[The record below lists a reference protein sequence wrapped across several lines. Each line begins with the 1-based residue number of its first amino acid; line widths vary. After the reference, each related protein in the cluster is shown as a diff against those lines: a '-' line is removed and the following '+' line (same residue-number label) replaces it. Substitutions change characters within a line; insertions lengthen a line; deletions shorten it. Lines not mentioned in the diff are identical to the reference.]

1 MSSAARVQPVRERPG
16 AFRRVVESNVRIGRR
31 GFLGWATG
39 VLAFGAAA
47 RLSMGSNTFSPWVNT
62 NKAFRDEAMES
73 IPLASLPEPIRSRV
87 HGIITNP
94 TVFRRLPVQVI
105 SCDPDLYLF
114 LIRYPEVVVNMW
126 QLMGV
131 TKVSV
136 KRVGDY
142 LFDAVDGA
150 GTSGRVELVYGTRE
164 QHLFMTEGC
173 YDGPLVPRR
182 VTGRVVLLL
191 TSGYSLDPEKKPHV
205 SNQLDVF
212 IQLDNVGAEIV
223 AKTLHP
229 LMGKT
234 ADSNFVE
241 STRFLSQV
249 SQVVETNGPG
259 MQRLAGRL
267 LNVEPAVRNRFAQIA
282 ATINQRA
289 IMQSVIAPENGS
301 AASLTDR
308 QPDASRNGS

>member
-16 AFRRVVESNVRIGRR
+16 AFRRVVEGDVRIGRR
-31 GFLGWATG
+31 SFLGWATG

-47 RLSMGSNTFSPWVNT
+47 RLSLGSNTFSPWINA

-87 HGIITNP
+87 HGVITNP

-105 SCDPDLYLF
+105 PCDPDLYLF

-131 TKVSV
+131 TKVTV

-164 QHLFMTEGC
+164 QHLFLADGC

-212 IQLDNVGAEIV
+212 VQLDNVGAEIV

-259 MQRLAGRL
+259 IQRLAGRL
-267 LNVEPAVRNRFAQIA
+267 LNVEPTVRNRFAQIA

-289 IMQSVIAPENGS
+289 IMHSVIAPENGS

-308 QPDASRNGS
+308 QPDASHNGS

>member
-1 MSSAARVQPVRERPG
+1 M
-16 AFRRVVESNVRIGRR
+16 RIGRR
-31 GFLGWATG
+31 SFLGWATG

-47 RLSMGSNTFSPWVNT
+47 RLSLGSNTFSPWINA

-87 HGIITNP
+87 HGVITNP

-105 SCDPDLYLF
+105 PCDPDLYLF

-131 TKVSV
+131 TKVTV

-164 QHLFMTEGC
+164 QHLFLADGC

-212 IQLDNVGAEIV
+212 VQLDNVGAEIV

-259 MQRLAGRL
+259 IQRLAGRL
-267 LNVEPAVRNRFAQIA
+267 LNVEPTVRNRFAQIA

-289 IMQSVIAPENGS
+289 IMHSVIAPENGS

-308 QPDASRNGS
+308 QPDASHNGS